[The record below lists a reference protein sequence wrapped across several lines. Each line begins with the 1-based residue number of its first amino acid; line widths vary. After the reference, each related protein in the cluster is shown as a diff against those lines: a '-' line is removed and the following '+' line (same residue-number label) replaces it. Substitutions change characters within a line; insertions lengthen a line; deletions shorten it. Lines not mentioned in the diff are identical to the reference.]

1 MQSMELD
8 ARYPDVF
15 TPAETPPSRV
25 LTLVLKPE
33 LAPELEKSTHK
44 VEHSNR
50 QNHPPPNILTTNKT
64 IRMLTFLAVK
74 TTHLAITGAP
84 GAVQPPLRRLTQRI
98 LTFLGS

>member
-33 LAPELEKSTHK
+33 LAPELEKK
-44 VEHSNR
+44 Y
-50 QNHPPPNILTTNKT
+50 
-64 IRMLTFLAVK
+64 A
-74 TTHLAITGAP
+74 
-84 GAVQPPLRRLTQRI
+84 
-98 LTFLGS
+98 